1 MIVNESNPMPEFTVQ
16 FPEKEKLRMQILPN
30 YSPPVIPSHPITWEF
45 LHERGVGNSF
55 LYWLLFS
62 SEFSSSVALA
72 GGSLRKLFNPQEE
85 IQDYDLFIDPT
96 HFTHLSTLCGMMYR
110 LADKYEDKGCAH
122 EFIIKGVKY
131 QVIPFV
137 GCSSALA
144 DSFDFTINSQVVKQ
158 GRLRTPFWNDI
169 QTGVV
174 VRNLSFTQ
182 SSKALLKHFPLQE
195 GTIKFRVRLF
205 QRMLKFLIQ
214 GYPMSGAERDRL
226 VRNIVGSNSDG
237 NIPSYIV
244 SEALRTDSSNG

>member
-1 MIVNESNPMPEFTVQ
+1 MIVNESNPLPEFKVQ
-16 FPEKEKLRMQILPN
+16 FPEWDKLRMQILPN
-30 YSPPVIPSHPITWEF
+30 YVYQVIPSYPITWEF

-62 SEFSSSVALA
+62 SEFSNAVALA

-96 HFTHLSTLCGMMYR
+96 GLSTLCGMMYR

-137 GCSSALA
+137 GSASALA
-144 DSFDFTINSQVVKQ
+144 DSFDFTINSQVVKH
-158 GRLRTPFWNDI
+158 GHLKTPFWDAI
-169 QTGVV
+169 QRGLPIS
-174 VRNLSFTQ
+174 NLIFTQ
-182 SSKALLKHFPLQE
+182 SSKALLEHFPLQE

-214 GYPMSGAERDRL
+214 GYKAPSSTRDKLTAYVERHK
-226 VRNIVGSNSDG
+226 VVN
-237 NIPSYIV
+237 NIPRAVV
-244 SEALRTDSSNG
+244 SAALRTDSSNG